1 MGTLTVSNI
10 ISNVQS
16 DLNET
21 TTTMLSNAELTIM
34 INDGFKDTCV
44 KGLCYENK
52 IAKDAIAAE
61 KIISLVSSNVIRVN
75 YVEYK
80 TGSSFG
86 NGGGKGLI
94 AVLPQSIGYPPITTG
109 EPKYWFQW
117 GSYLIIDPIPTAATY
132 SLAVYAAC
140 YPSAVLVATSADLPA
155 SNLPVEFHECVYLFT
170 LAFAALKLKRW
181 AEAANAYNKY
191 ISDVQRK
198 RMEYVM
204 KYPDGRISH
213 EIPDSV
219 TMEEK
224 RG

>member
-10 ISNVQS
+10 ISNVRS

-21 TTTMLSNAELTIM
+21 TTTMLSDAELTIM
-34 INDGFKDTCV
+34 INDAYKDTCV

-52 IAKDAIAAE
+52 ITKDNIAVSE

-80 TGSSFG
+80 TGATE
-86 NGGGKGLI
+86 GGKGMI
-94 AVLPQSIGYPPITTG
+94 CTLPQVVGYVPINTNA
-109 EPKYWFQW
+109 PQYWFQW
-117 GSYLIIDPIPTAATY
+117 GPYLIVEPLPDAATY
-132 SLAVYAAC
+132 DLAVYAAC

-181 AEAANAYNKY
+181 ADAANAYNKY
-191 ISDVQRK
+191 IADVQRK

-219 TMEEK
+219 TMEER